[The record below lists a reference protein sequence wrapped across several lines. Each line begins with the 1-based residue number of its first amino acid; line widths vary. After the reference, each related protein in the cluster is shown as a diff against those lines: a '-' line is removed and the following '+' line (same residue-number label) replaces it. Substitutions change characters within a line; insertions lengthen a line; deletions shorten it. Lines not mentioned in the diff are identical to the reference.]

1 MSPHTYISDAAA
13 KALASD
19 ILTSCFRDYLYRFSS
34 MQWKNRL
41 SLTINCGRK
50 NHCDGD
56 ESMAGL
62 TVYVISVV

>member
-19 ILTSCFRDYLYRFSS
+19 ILTSCFRDYRSSS